1 MRVDYGGEFWNYII
15 GGAVGAIMSGMA
27 AALNGEDT
35 VGIIVSAVAGVVA
48 ASGFG
53 LIAQASIS
61 VCISATADFINQ
73 SVDIMRIEG
82 DFYNYNLTQIAIEA
96 TLGFVTSAEDTK
108 LGDVIDSKLT
118 RNLMKSNCLFDKY
131 LMKSFSAGL
140 RKEVEKIYGLKTSKI
155 NCNKTKEYNIIEIDT
170 NRIDVKNDVGYK
182 GLISDRNRLY
192 MRYFVRNTSVLI
204 SVLVTLALILFL

>member
-61 VCISATADFINQ
+61 VCISATDFINQ
-73 SVDIMRIEG
+73 SVDIMRFEG
-82 DFYNYNLTQIAIEA
+82 DFYNYNLTQTAIEA
-96 TLGFVTSAEDTK
+96 TLGFVTSAAGTK

-118 RNLMKSNCLFDKY
+118 RSLMKSNCLFDKY
-131 LMKSFSAGL
+131 LMKSFSARL
-140 RKEVEKIYGLKTSKI
+140 RKEVEKNIRSKNI
-155 NCNKTKEYNIIEIDT
+155 KNK
-170 NRIDVKNDVGYK
+170 
-182 GLISDRNRLY
+182 LQ
-192 MRYFVRNTSVLI
+192 
-204 SVLVTLALILFL
+204 